1 MSIFGG
7 VAHFEVGVKE
17 STCIDE
23 VACLVAVFASV
34 LLRVAGLVVGLGT
47 EAAKPVV
54 LEVAEPCR

>member
-7 VAHFEVGVKE
+7 VAHFEVGMEE
-17 STCIDE
+17 STGGDE
-23 VACLVAVFASV
+23 VARLVAVFAPV

-54 LEVAEPCR
+54 LEVAEPWR